1 MLAYLSRLSETHPK
15 TASPVFSRSPRY
27 NDVAETLLA
36 PAIVEFDT
44 VVFGYGAGE
53 VLHRISFALRPG
65 EVVGLLGPN
74 GAGKTTTLKIIAGM
88 LAPSSGAVSVAG
100 LPLPERAIDVKQRI
114 GYVPEAAAL
123 FESLTGQEFLE
134 LTGRLHEV
142 AEDTLQL
149 RIASILET
157 FNLTSDRHGR
167 LDTYSK
173 GMRQKILI
181 GAALLHKPELILL
194 DEPLSGL
201 DVNAA
206 ILIKDLIAALAADG
220 KTILYSSHVLDVV
233 EKVCDRVLIIH
244 QGNLIANGTAEELK
258 SATGQSNLEDV
269 FRKLTHA
276 DATAGAVS
284 RMVESLR

>member
-1 MLAYLSRLSETHPK
+1 M
-15 TASPVFSRSPRY
+15 
-27 NDVAETLLA
+27 A
-36 PAIVEFDT
+36 PAIVEFDS
-44 VVFGYGAGE
+44 VVFGYGATE

-74 GAGKTTTLKIIAGM
+74 GAGKTTTLKIIAGI
-88 LAPSSGAVSVAG
+88 LAPSAGVVSVAG
-100 LPLPERAIDVKQRI
+100 LPLPGCALDVKQRI

-123 FESLTGQEFLE
+123 FESLTGKEFLE
-134 LTGRLHEV
+134 LCGRLHDVEEGV
-142 AEDTLQL
+142 LQL
-149 RIASILET
+149 RIASVLET
-157 FNLTSDRHGR
+157 FNLSSDRDSR

-181 GAALLHKPELILL
+181 GAALLHTPELILL

-206 ILIKDLIAALAADG
+206 ILIKDLVAALAAEG

-244 QGNLIANGTAEELK
+244 EGTLIADGTATELRA
-258 SATGQSNLEDV
+258 ATGQTNLEDV

-276 DATAGAVS
+276 ESVAPAVS
-284 RMVESLR
+284 RIVESLR

>member
-1 MLAYLSRLSETHPK
+1 LPESIVAFDK
-15 TASPVFSRSPRY
+15 VVFSY
-27 NDVAETLLA
+27 GGA
-36 PAIVEFDT
+36 P
-44 VVFGYGAGE
+44 
-53 VLHRISFALRPG
+53 VLHDISFRLHKG

-74 GAGKTTTLKIIAGM
+74 GAGKTTTIKLITGI
-88 LAPSSGAVSVAG
+88 LAARTGTITVTGV
-100 LPLPERAIDVKQRI
+100 PLPEQALSVKQRI
-114 GYVPEAAAL
+114 GYVPEAAVL

-134 LTGRLHEV
+134 LCGRLHGVE
-142 AEDTLQL
+142 ETTLQN

-157 FNLTSDRHGR
+157 FGLTSDRVGR

-181 GAALLHKPELILL
+181 ASALLHDPDLILL

-206 ILIKDLIAALAADG
+206 ILIKELIAALASSG

-244 QGNLIANGTAEELK
+244 QGRLIADGNAEDLK
-258 SATGQSNLEDV
+258 SSAGQRTLEDV
-269 FRKLTHA
+269 FRKLTGSESV
-276 DATAGAVS
+276 DPGVS
-284 RMVESLR
+284 RILAALRS

>member
-1 MLAYLSRLSETHPK
+1 VPEPIVQFENV
-15 TASPVFSRSPRY
+15 VFSY
-27 NDVAETLLA
+27 NYTQ
-36 PAIVEFDT
+36 
-44 VVFGYGAGE
+44 
-53 VLHRISFALRPG
+53 VLHDITFHLYKG

-74 GAGKTTTLKIIAGM
+74 GAGKSTAIKIIAGI
-88 LAPSSGAVSVAG
+88 LAAG
-100 LPLPERAIDVKQRI
+100 GGTVMVDGLSLPERAVDVKQRI

-134 LTGRLHEV
+134 LMGRLHDVPE
-142 AEDTLQL
+142 ETLQR
-149 RIASILET
+149 RICDILAT
-157 FNLTSDRHGR
+157 FELTAEREGR

-181 GAALLHKPELILL
+181 GAALLHNPDLILL

-233 EKVCDRVLIIH
+233 EKVCDRVLIVH
-244 QGNLIANGTAEELK
+244 QGRLIAEGDVESLKK
-258 SATGQSNLEDV
+258 SAGQSTLEDV
-269 FRKLTHA
+269 FRSLTGS
-276 DATAGAVS
+276 AGASAGVAA
-284 RMVESLR
+284 VVASLRP

>member
-1 MLAYLSRLSETHPK
+1 MA
-15 TASPVFSRSPRY
+15 TAALTESIVVFDKVVFS
-27 NDVAETLLA
+27 
-36 PAIVEFDT
+36 
-44 VVFGYGAGE
+44 YGGAE
-53 VLHRISFALRPG
+53 VLHEISFTLRRG

-74 GAGKTTTLKIIAGM
+74 GAGKSTTIKLIAGI
-88 LAPSSGAVSVAG
+88 LGAGEGAVTVDG

-134 LTGRLHEV
+134 LMGRLHDVPE
-142 AEDTLQL
+142 ETLQN
-149 RIASILET
+149 RIRELLAT
-157 FNLTSDRHGR
+157 FELTSEREDR

-181 GAALLHKPELILL
+181 GAALLHNPDLILL

-206 ILIKDLIAALAADG
+206 ILIKDLIAALAASG

-244 QGNLIANGTAEELK
+244 HGNLIAQGSVEELK
-258 SATGQSNLEDV
+258 TSTGQDTLEDV
-269 FRKLTHA
+269 FRSLTGA
-276 DATAGAVS
+276 IGASAGVS
-284 RMVESLR
+284 AIIDSLRP